1 MNFID
6 ANILTVIIM
15 LPLAGALALLLVPKG
30 KTALIKN
37 LAFGISAAVFIIS
50 LRLYFGFDEA
60 NAAMQFAVDKP
71 WLPDWGINYRLGVD
85 GISLLMLM
93 LTTFLTPLA
102 ILASFDYIQEH
113 QKAFYAGLL
122 ALQTG
127 MLGVFASLDVFL
139 FYVFWEAM
147 LIPMYFLIGVWGG
160 PKRIYAALKFFIYT
174 MLGSVLM
181 LAAIIFICLAHKE
194 QFGAYSFSLFDFYRT
209 AFDLKTQL
217 WLFAAFALAFAIKV
231 PLVPFHTWLPDAHV
245 EAPTAGSVLL
255 AGVLLK
261 MGVYGYLR
269 FAVPMFPA
277 AAQSFAPWLAGLGV
291 IGVIYGSLVA
301 WSQPDMKK
309 MVAYS
314 SVAHMGIIML
324 GIAAFEPAAVSGAV
338 LQMVNHGLS
347 TGALFLLVGV
357 LYERRH
363 TRMIEDYGGLAKAMP
378 GFSAVFM
385 IVMLSSIG
393 LPGLNGFVG
402 EFLILFG
409 SFRTYPWL
417 AAAAVSGVILSA
429 VYMLGMY
436 QRVVF
441 GPVRHDENRHL
452 PDLSVREWGYL
463 LPLLAFIIFIGVYP
477 APFLRK
483 VDTAVKGYI
492 SAAARQQDSAA
503 GGQNSATARQQDSAA
518 GGQNS
523 ATARQQDSAAANP
536 LINKNIKPPHSYKA
550 GRRAAK
556 ESR

>member
-1 MNFID
+1 MQFID
-6 ANILTVIIM
+6 SNLLTVVIM
-15 LPLAGALALLLVPKG
+15 LPLAGALALLAVPKERP
-30 KTALIKN
+30 ALIKN

-50 LRLYFGFDEA
+50 LRLYFGFDA
-60 NAAMQFAVDKP
+60 ACSAMQFTISRS
-71 WLPDWGINYRLGVD
+71 WLPDWGINYSLGID
-85 GISLLMLM
+85 GISLLMVM
-93 LTTFLTPLA
+93 LTNLLTPLA
-102 ILASFDYIQEH
+102 ILASFNYIQEH
-113 QKAFYAGLL
+113 QKAFYASML

-160 PKRIYAALKFFIYT
+160 QRRIYAALKFFIYT

-181 LAAIIFICLAHKE
+181 LAAIIFVCLAHKE
-194 QFGAYSFSLFDFYRT
+194 QFGAYSFSLFELYRT
-209 AFDLKTQL
+209 TFSLKAQL

-231 PLVPFHTWLPDAHV
+231 PLFPFHTWLPDAHV

-269 FAVPMFPA
+269 FAVPLFPA

-314 SVAHMGIIML
+314 SVAHMGLIML

-363 TRMIEDYGGLAKAMP
+363 TRLIEDYGGLAKVMP

-385 IVMLSSIG
+385 IVTLSSIG

-402 EFLILFG
+402 EFLLLFG
-409 SFRTYPWL
+409 SFKIYPWL

-441 GPVRHDENRHL
+441 GPVRHEENRRL
-452 PDLSVREWGYL
+452 PDLSAREWSYL
-463 LPLLAFIIFIGVYP
+463 LPLVLFIIFIGVYP

-483 VDTAVKGYI
+483 MDAAVKTYVQRG
-492 SAAARQQDSAA
+492 SGADLVCPAAKAPAPSVQPSRRQAV
-503 GGQNSATARQQDSAA
+503 
-518 GGQNS
+518 
-523 ATARQQDSAAANP
+523 
-536 LINKNIKPPHSYKA
+536 KPPSRPAVK
-550 GRRAAK
+550 RTPRK
-556 ESR
+556 EHK

>member
-1 MNFID
+1 MQFID
-6 ANILTVIIM
+6 SNLLTVIIM
-15 LPLAGALALLLVPKG
+15 LPLAGALALLAVPKER
-30 KTALIKN
+30 TALIKN
-37 LAFGISAAVFIIS
+37 LAFAFSAAVFIIS
-50 LRLYFGFDEA
+50 LRLYFGFDA
-60 NAAMQFAVDKP
+60 SSSAMQFTVSKP
-71 WLPDWGINYRLGVD
+71 WLPDWGINYSLGVD
-85 GISLLMLM
+85 GISMLM
-93 LTTFLTPLA
+93 VMLTSFLTPLA
-102 ILASFDYIQEH
+102 ILASFNYIQEH
-113 QKAFYAGLL
+113 QKAFYASML

-160 PKRIYAALKFFIYT
+160 HRRIYAALKFFIYT

-181 LAAIIFICLAHKE
+181 LAAIIFVYLAHKE
-194 QFGAYSFSLFDFYRT
+194 QFGAYSFNLFDLYGT
-209 AFDLKTQL
+209 AFSLKTQL

-231 PLVPFHTWLPDAHV
+231 PLFPFHTWLPDAHV
-245 EAPTAGSVLL
+245 EAPTAGSVIL

-269 FAVPMFPA
+269 FAVPLFPA

-314 SVAHMGIIML
+314 SVAHMGVIML

-363 TRMIEDYGGLAKAMP
+363 TRLIEDYGGLAKVMP
-378 GFSAVFM
+378 GFAVVFM
-385 IVMLSSIG
+385 IVTLSSIG

-409 SFRTYPWL
+409 SFKVYPWL
-417 AAAAVSGVILSA
+417 SAAAVSGVILSA

-436 QRVVF
+436 QRVIF
-441 GPVRHDENRHL
+441 GPVRHEENRRL
-452 PDLSVREWGYL
+452 PDLSPREWSYL
-463 LPLLAFIIFIGVYP
+463 LPIVFFIIFIGVYP

-483 VDTAVKGYI
+483 MDTAVKTYVQRGGGTAGQPYTQTAK
-492 SAAARQQDSAA
+492 AATPIAVRP
-503 GGQNSATARQQDSAA
+503 
-518 GGQNS
+518 
-523 ATARQQDSAAANP
+523 P
-536 LINKNIKPPHSYKA
+536 LRPIVRPSNRPA
-550 GRRAAK
+550 VRRTRRK
-556 ESR
+556 EHR